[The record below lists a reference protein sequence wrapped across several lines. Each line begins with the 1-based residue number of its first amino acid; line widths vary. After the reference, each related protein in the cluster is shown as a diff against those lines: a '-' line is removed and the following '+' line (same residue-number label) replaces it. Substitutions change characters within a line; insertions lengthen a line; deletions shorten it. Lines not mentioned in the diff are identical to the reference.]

1 MRVDFTNAQN
11 RHEGFTLAE
20 VLIVIGI
27 IGVIAAMTIPQLIT
41 NINDIRFRSQ
51 FFKSYSLL
59 KQAMK
64 NMEADDNMIDPSKK
78 FTDANEKVYRNFRLY
93 FSNTVDCGYL
103 EAKTH
108 ATGCYDYG
116 KDTSAYLTMDGK
128 TKINKNL
135 FDDGQLLMP
144 DGSLFL
150 FENPTS
156 DSQEKATRIW
166 IWVDLNN
173 ALNPPNRLGYDL
185 FCFQI
190 TDDGEL
196 KPMGQ
201 TGTTYADTETA
212 NYCDKNSSGSL
223 NGISCANKLI
233 QNRQSYFR
241 WLRSGGN

>member
-1 MRVDFTNAQN
+1 MNVKFTNTVN
-11 RHEGFTLAE
+11 LDEGFTLAE

-27 IGVIAAMTIPQLIT
+27 IGVIAAMSLPQLIT

-59 KQAMK
+59 KQAIK
-64 NMEADDNMIDPSKK
+64 NMEADDIMIDPSSV
-78 FTDANEKVYRNFRLY
+78 FTDSNKKVYTTFRLY

-103 EAKTH
+103 EAKKQ

-116 KDTSAYLTMDGK
+116 KDTSAYLAMDGK

-150 FENPTS
+150 FENPS
-156 DSQEKATRIW
+156 SGAQEKAARIW

-201 TGTTYADTETA
+201 TGTTYADTEAA
-212 NYCDKNSSGSL
+212 NYCDKKGSGSL
-223 NGISCANKLI
+223 NGISCSNKLI
-233 QNRQSYFR
+233 QNRQNYFR
-241 WLRSGGN
+241 WLRSEGN